1 MAGTDRSQKKIQAR
15 YQEILRLIAPGM
27 PLREGLAYILQS
39 HSGALL
45 VLSSAKKVEQLT
57 EGGFAIDRPF
67 SPTFLYELAKMD
79 GAIILDEQATRIL
92 RANAFLAPS
101 RTVPSE
107 ETGTRHRAA
116 ERMARQTGVGVIAV
130 SEQRAALT
138 LYVGEVKHV
147 MDNIA
152 TLLNKGGQA
161 LQTLEKYLEAVER
174 ACQELSLREFQDM
187 VTIYDVCRTVQ
198 RTEMARRIVDDLEPY
213 IVELGSEGRLIEL
226 QLRELIA
233 NCDFG
238 EMLIRDYYKVQSS
251 FTVNTAI
258 KHVRNLDSQELI
270 SLNNICAALGY
281 GPNLRNV
288 ETYLTPRGYR
298 ILSEIQRIPPLTIE
312 HIVKQFGN
320 LQAILRAS
328 REELVSVESVGEV
341 MAERVR
347 VGLDVVR
354 NQLAL
359 DIR

>member
-1 MAGTDRSQKKIQAR
+1 
-15 YQEILRLIAPGM
+15 
-27 PLREGLAYILQS
+27 
-39 HSGALL
+39 
-45 VLSSAKKVEQLT
+45 
-57 EGGFAIDRPF
+57 
-67 SPTFLYELAKMD
+67 
-79 GAIILDEQATRIL
+79 
-92 RANAFLAPS
+92 
-101 RTVPSE
+101 
-107 ETGTRHRAA
+107 
-116 ERMARQTGVGVIAV
+116 VIAV

-138 LYVGEVKHV
+138 LYVGDVKHV

-152 TLLNKGGQA
+152 TLLNKAGQA

-233 NCDFG
+233 NYDFG
-238 EMLIRDYYKVQSS
+238 EMLIRDYCKTQSGS
-251 FTVNTAI
+251 TLNTAI
-258 KHVRNLDSQELI
+258 KNVRQFTSQELI
-270 SLNNICAALGY
+270 SLNNICSALGY

-298 ILSEIQRIPPLTIE
+298 ILSEIQRIPPQTVE
-312 HIVKQFGN
+312 YIVKQFGN

-347 VGLDVVR
+347 VGLDLVR

>member
-1 MAGTDRSQKKIQAR
+1 M
-15 YQEILRLIAPGM
+15 RLVAPGM

-45 VLSSAKKVEQLT
+45 VLSSSKKVEQLT
-57 EGGFAIDRPF
+57 EGGFTIDQPF
-67 SPTFLYELAKMD
+67 SPTYLYELAKMD
-79 GAIILDEQATRIL
+79 GAIMLDEKATRIL
-92 RANAFLAPS
+92 RANVFLTPS
-101 RTVPSE
+101 RSVPTN

-116 ERMARQTGVGVIAV
+116 ERMAKQTGAGVLAV

-138 LYVGEVKHV
+138 LYVGHIKHV

-152 TLLNKGGQA
+152 TLLNKAGQA
-161 LQTLEKYLEAVER
+161 LQTLEKYLEAVQR
-174 ACQELSLREFQDM
+174 AYLELNLREFQDM

-198 RTEMARRIVDDLEPY
+198 RTEMVRRIVEDIEPY
-213 IVELGSEGRLIEL
+213 IVELGTEGRLIEL

-233 NCDFG
+233 NNDFG
-238 EMLIRDYYKVQSS
+238 EMLIRDYVKVQPG
-251 FTVNTAI
+251 FTAKAAI
-258 KHVRNLDSQELI
+258 KNIRNLNSKELI

-281 GPNLRNV
+281 GPNMRNV

-298 ILSEIQRIPPLTIE
+298 ILNEIQRIPPQTIE
-312 HIVKQFGN
+312 RIVNRFGN
-320 LQAILRAS
+320 LQSILRAS
-328 REELVSVESVGEV
+328 RDELVAVESVGEV

-347 VGLDVVR
+347 VGLDLVR

>member
-1 MAGTDRSQKKIQAR
+1 MAGTDRSEKKIQAR
-15 YQEILRLIAPGM
+15 YQQILRLIAPGM

-39 HSGALL
+39 RSGALL
-45 VLSSAKKVEQLT
+45 VLSGAKKVEQLT

-101 RTVPSE
+101 RSVLSE

-152 TLLNKGGQA
+152 TLLNKASQA

-198 RTEMARRIVDDLEPY
+198 RTEMARRIVGDLEPY
-213 IVELGSEGRLIEL
+213 MLELGSEGRLIEL

-233 NCDFG
+233 SRDFG
-238 EMLIRDYYKVQSS
+238 EMLIRDYYKVQPG
-251 FTVNTAI
+251 FTVNTAVRHI
-258 KHVRNLDSQELI
+258 RNLDSQELI

-288 ETYLTPRGYR
+288 ETYLTPRGFR
-298 ILSEIQRIPPLTIE
+298 ILSEIQRIPPQTIE
-312 HIVKQFGN
+312 HIVKHFGN
-320 LQAILRAS
+320 LQSILRAS

-347 VGLDVVR
+347 VGLDLVR